1 MTGLRRV
8 ISMRLFD
15 SWIALF
21 DLLWL
26 YQGMSFGF
34 GISLDFTTVVL
45 ASAGTI
51 LPFAPADCRNNYS
64 YVRALQ
70 WGTFL
75 LGASSN

>member
-1 MTGLRRV
+1 
-8 ISMRLFD
+8 MRLFD

-34 GISLDFTTVVL
+34 GISLDLTTIVL

-51 LPFAPADCRNNYS
+51 LPFAPADCKNFFWGYHQTRKS
-64 YVRALQ
+64 YTTAR
-70 WGTFL
+70 
-75 LGASSN
+75 SRDSR